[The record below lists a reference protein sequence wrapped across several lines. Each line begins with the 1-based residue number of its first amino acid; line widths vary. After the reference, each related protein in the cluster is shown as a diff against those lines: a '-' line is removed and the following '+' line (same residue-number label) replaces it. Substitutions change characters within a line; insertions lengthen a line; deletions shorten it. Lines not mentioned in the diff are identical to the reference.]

1 MKKILCIIV
10 FLLITAVSCIS
21 QGADFIELK
30 LAASNKIVFKFM
42 FKNGSITDPKGK
54 EGLTMLT
61 MNLIGDG
68 GTSQYTSTQLKD
80 FLYPMATRV
89 DYSVDKEVSIFTF
102 EVHIDHVN
110 KFYPVMIDFITKPR
124 FDERDFNRVKSNLQN
139 YVEQVI
145 RTSSDEDYSKKALE
159 DLLFRGTNYQHMV
172 FGTVSGIKS
181 VTLADCKQQYGAF
194 FKQDNLIV
202 GVAGNYDATLISK
215 LKEDIKKLPVGSL
228 QLPAPGKANSPHG
241 VQVEII
247 AKQGALGSAIFM
259 GVPLAITR
267 SSDDFAALLLANSW
281 LGEHRKSYSRLYQKI
296 REERSMNYGDYSYI
310 EWYENGGGNML
321 PVPGVPR
328 TSNYFSIWIRPVQI
342 GKGLRQQYP
351 ELADL
356 SIGHAHFALRMAFKE
371 LDAMISNGMS
381 KEDFELTKTFLRSYI
396 KLYTQTPE
404 RQLGFLMDSKMY
416 GRKNYINEMDALLA
430 KLTLDDVNKAIKKY
444 WTAENMYVTII
455 TDVSEAEPLAKSLEQ
470 NLPSPMSYSKS
481 LKEALPASILK
492 EDDEV
497 ANFKLNVKS
506 VKIVDSNTTF
516 Q

>member
-1 MKKILCIIV
+1 MKKIFYIIAI
-10 FLLITAVSCIS
+10 LLTTAGDCIS
-21 QGADFIELK
+21 QGADIIELK

-61 MNLIGDG
+61 TNLIGDG

-89 DYSVDKEVSIFTF
+89 DYSVDKEVTIFTF
-102 EVHIDHVN
+102 EVHVDYVN
-110 KFYPVMIDFITKPR
+110 KFYPVMIDLITKPR
-124 FDERDFNRVKSNLQN
+124 FDERDFNRIKSNLQN

-145 RTSSDEDYSKKALE
+145 RTSSDEEYSKKALE
-159 DLLFRGTNYQHMV
+159 DLLFRGTNYQHMI
-172 FGTVSGIKS
+172 FGTVSGIKN
-181 VTLADCKQQYGAF
+181 VTLADCKQQYGAY

-202 GVAGNYDATLISK
+202 GVAGNYDAALISK

-228 QLPAPGKANSPHG
+228 QLPAPGKANSPQG
-241 VQVEII
+241 IQVEII
-247 AKQGALGSAIFM
+247 AKQGALGSAIFT

-267 SSDDFAALLLANSW
+267 SSDDFAALMLANSW

-342 GKGLRQQYP
+342 GKGLKQQYP

-356 SIGHAHFALRMAFKE
+356 TIGHAHFALRMAFKE

-430 KLTLDDVNKAIKKY
+430 KLSLDDVNKAIKKY